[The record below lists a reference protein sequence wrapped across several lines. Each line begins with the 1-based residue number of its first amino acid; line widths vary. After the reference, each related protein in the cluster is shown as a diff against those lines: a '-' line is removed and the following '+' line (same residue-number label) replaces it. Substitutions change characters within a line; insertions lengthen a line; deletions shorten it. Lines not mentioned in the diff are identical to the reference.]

1 MGKADAAAKECFSDN
16 VRFADLCNAVLFAG
30 EQVVK
35 AERLTEQD
43 STEVLSILGE
53 DPKQIHVQ
61 KWRDLLKNAVVK
73 KDDHVCFVLFGV
85 EAQTSV
91 HYAMP
96 VRNMIY
102 DALNY
107 GYQVKVAGQKHKRE
121 KDTKTRDEF
130 LSEFTAEDK
139 IIPVIT
145 ITVYL
150 GSENWDAPRCLSDMY
165 PSVDERIAPYL
176 QDYDAHVFVPNEFDD
191 FGKFQT
197 ELKQIF
203 EVLSAAGEKQKMKQ
217 VLSGDEKFQRLD
229 NDMVRTIND
238 IAGTRIPLNEKGEV
252 VNMCKAWE
260 EQYEDGVENGKR
272 ELLFSLVNDGCLD
285 IDEAVKR
292 SGMSK
297 EDFVDAMEEAG
308 YEVAIEA

>member
-35 AERLTEQD
+35 AEHLTEQD
-43 STEVLSILGE
+43 STEVLSIFGE
-53 DPKQIHVQ
+53 DSQQIHVQ

-107 GYQVKVAGQKHKRE
+107 GYQVKSLAQKHKRE
-121 KDTKTRDEF
+121 KDTKTRGEF
-130 LSEFTAEDK
+130 LSGFTTEDK
-139 IIPVIT
+139 VIPVIT
-145 ITVYL
+145 IPVYL
-150 GSENWDAPRCLSDMY
+150 GSKNWDAPRRLLDMY

-176 QDYDAHVFVPNEFDD
+176 QDYDAHVFVPSEFDD

-203 EVLSAAGEKQKMKQ
+203 EVLSVVGKKKKMKQ
-217 VLSGDEKFQRLD
+217 VLVNDEKFQALD
-229 NDMVRTIND
+229 NDTVRTIND
-238 IAGTRIPLNEKGEV
+238 IAGTKIPLDKEGEV
-252 VNMCKAWE
+252 VNMRKVLWE
-260 EQYEDGVENGKR
+260 EPYEDGKR
-272 ELLFSLVNDGCLD
+272 EAFFSLVSDGTLTLEVA
-285 IDEAVKR
+285 IEK

-308 YEVAIEA
+308 YKIPVEV